1 MLVEKGKQRVK
12 CDASGCNN
20 IAEFKIV
27 NKRFV
32 FDGSVYLC
40 EKCLNELYGEMGKY
54 IIPKNVKPVYRN
66 GGKNEQTKC

>member
-1 MLVEKGKQRVK
+1 MLVEKTKNKIK
-12 CDASGCNN
+12 CDASGCENVSTFQ
-20 IAEFKIV
+20 IL

-54 IIPKNVKPVYRN
+54 VVPKSVKPIYKK
-66 GGKNEQTKC
+66 GGKDE

>member
-1 MLVEKGKQRVK
+1 MLVEKATNKIK

-20 IAEFKIV
+20 ICNFQIV

-40 EKCLNELYGEMGKY
+40 EHCLNELYGEMGKY
-54 IIPKNVKPVYRN
+54 IVPKNVKPIYKK
-66 GGKNEQTKC
+66 GGKDE